1 MDGLFFC
8 PLVSSHYFSE
18 FRAIMEQTP
27 EERKAFLAEFNE
39 IATYTA
45 TVLHGDEVTKVRIR
59 QIKKYF
65 NRTFNML
72 NRLAA
77 MKGEI
82 THNSFKYG
90 YGGKILVRKVMLD
103 LDIIERVPEPS
114 PKAVYRLKLH
124 PGEINLELVSRI
136 IVEVYLS
143 RNDIREL

>member
-1 MDGLFFC
+1 MD
-8 PLVSSHYFSE
+8 
-18 FRAIMEQTP
+18 QTP

-45 TVLHGDEVTKVRIR
+45 TVLHGDDVSKVRIK
-59 QIKKYF
+59 QIKQYF

-72 NRLAA
+72 NRLVL
-77 MKGEI
+77 KTEI
-82 THNSFKYG
+82 TNKSFKYG

-103 LDIIERVPEPS
+103 MGIIEKIPDSTPV
-114 PKAVYRLKLH
+114 ALYRLKIH

-143 RNDIREL
+143 RNDIRDI